1 MRTDEARVS
10 LVLAESGE
18 TVGGTERVVWELAT
32 RLPAARFDVRVWL
45 STSPGIDEFAG
56 ALEARGIPVDRVS
69 EVDSRWDW
77 KGMFDTWRRL
87 RRAGP
92 RLLHV
97 HHVWPAADRY
107 LATLAGV
114 AGVPHLVVTEH
125 IVGRTNSPAQRALKR
140 GELEGADAVTAV
152 CASVAD
158 SLVRDYGVERSRV
171 RVVPNGT
178 DPPDD
183 EAEAPAAR
191 EYRDALGA
199 SAQRP
204 LWVCAARLEEQ
215 KGQAVLL
222 DALAEVKRRGL
233 AFTAVFAGEGS
244 LRAAL
249 EARVQELGLAK
260 HVLFLGQVEEIG
272 PLLLAADAVALP
284 SLWEGLPLSL
294 LEALVRARPVVAT
307 SVGGIPEVIED
318 GVSGA
323 LVDPS
328 DPIALADVLESFHHR
343 PDLAI
348 QLGLAGAQIVR
359 QGYSWTRVIERFEA
373 VYDEVLGLAS
383 FAPAGSRGRGDRTE
397 GQGPA

>member
-1 MRTDEARVS
+1 MRTDQARVS

-45 STSPGIDEFAG
+45 SSAPGIDEFAC
-56 ALEARGIPVDRVS
+56 ALEARGVPVDRVG

-77 KGMFDTWRRL
+77 KGMFQTWRRL
-87 RRAGP
+87 RHAAP

-107 LATLAGV
+107 LATLAGA

-125 IVGRTNSPAQRALKR
+125 IEGRTHSPAQRALKR
-140 GELEGADAVTAV
+140 GELERADAVTAV

-178 DPPDD
+178 DPPDL
-183 EAEAPAAR
+183 EAERHVAHQIR
-191 EYRDALGA
+191 VELGA
-199 SAQRP
+199 GLQRP

-222 DALAEVKRRGL
+222 DALAELRRRGL
-233 AFTAVFAGEGS
+233 EFRVAFAGEGS
-244 LRAAL
+244 RRAAL
-249 EARVQELGLAK
+249 EARTRELGLTER
-260 HVLFLGQVEEIG
+260 VRFLGQVEAIG
-272 PLLLAADAVALP
+272 PLLLAADAVVLP

-294 LEALVRARPVVAT
+294 LEALARARPVVA
-307 SVGGIPEVIED
+307 SRVGGIPEVIED
-318 GVSGA
+318 GASGV
-323 LVDPS
+323 LVEPS
-328 DPIALADVLESFHHR
+328 DPIALAEVLESLQRR

-348 QLGLAGAQIVR
+348 LLGTAGAEIVR
-359 QGYSWTRVIERFEA
+359 QGYSWTRLIERFEA

-383 FAPAGSRGRGDRTE
+383 FAPVNSRGRQARNAGSRVS
-397 GQGPA
+397 